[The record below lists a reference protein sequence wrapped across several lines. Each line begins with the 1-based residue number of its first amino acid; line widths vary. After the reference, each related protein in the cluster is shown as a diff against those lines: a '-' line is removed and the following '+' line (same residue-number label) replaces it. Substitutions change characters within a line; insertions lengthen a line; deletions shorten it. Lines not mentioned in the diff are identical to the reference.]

1 MYTESPRKR
10 LQQKHDPTTKKTTRT
25 RGFDRR
31 AHLLVYASEA
41 ETQGALVLWS
51 GSDGTLGP
59 SQRNGNGQ
67 VHQQGFGDHF
77 LECFSKEKGNGGTS
91 EL

>member
-10 LQQKHDPTTKKTTRT
+10 LQQKHDPATKKTTRA

-31 AHLLVYASEA
+31 AHLLVYAS
-41 ETQGALVLWS
+41 
-51 GSDGTLGP
+51 DP
-59 SQRNGNGQ
+59 RNGNGQ

-77 LECFSKEKGNGGTS
+77 LECISKEKGNGGTS